1 MNWYVE
7 VLKKYAVFDG
17 RARRQEYW
25 MFYLINLLISV
36 VIGVV
41 VGVLTV
47 ASRTNMGG
55 LTYLYSLAILIPSIA
70 VGVRRLHDTGKSGW
84 WLLLVIVPFGAFFVI
99 YFLAQPGVAGP
110 NQYGPDPKAGEAG
123 YIATASSSATA
134 PAGWLADPTGR
145 HELRYWDASL
155 WTQHVS
161 DNGVASV
168 DPL

>member
-25 MFYLINLLISV
+25 MFYLFNLLISV
-36 VIGVV
+36 GIGIVL
-41 VGVLTV
+41 GVLTAV
-47 ASRTNMGG
+47 SRTNMVGIS
-55 LTYLYSLAILIPSIA
+55 YLYSLAILVPSIA
-70 VGVRRLHDTGKSGW
+70 VSVRRLHDTGKSGW
-84 WLLLVIVPFGAFFVI
+84 WLLLVVVPFGAFVVL
-99 YFLAQPGVAGP
+99 YFLIQVGVAGP
-110 NQYGPDPKAGEAG
+110 NQYGPDPKTGDAG
-123 YIATASSSATA
+123 YVPSPAVTATA

-145 HELRYWDASL
+145 HELRYWDASV

-161 DNGVASV
+161 DNGVVSV

>member
-25 MFYLINLLISV
+25 MFFLVNLGISV
-36 VIGVV
+36 AIGVV
-41 VGVLTV
+41 LGVLTAV
-47 ASRTNMGG
+47 TGTRMAGIS
-55 LTYLYSLAILIPSIA
+55 YLYSLAVLIPSLA
-70 VGVRRLHDTGKSGW
+70 VGVRRLHDTDKSGW
-84 WLLLVIVPFGAFFVI
+84 WLLLVLVPFVGAFVVI
-99 YFLAQPGVAGP
+99 YFLAQPGTVGP
-110 NQYGPDPKAGEAG
+110 NQYGPDPKSGEPG
-123 YIATASSSATA
+123 YVATAAATA

-145 HELRYWDASL
+145 HQLRYWDASV

-161 DNGVASV
+161 DNGVTSV

>member
-1 MNWYVE
+1 MNWYIE
-7 VLKKYAVFDG
+7 VLKKYAVFEG

-25 MFYLINLLISV
+25 MFFLVNLLIS
-36 VIGVV
+36 IGIGFVL
-41 VGVLTV
+41 GVLQAVT
-47 ASRTNMGG
+47 RTSALAG
-55 LTYLYSLAILIPSIA
+55 LSYLYSLAILIPSVA

-84 WLLLVIVPFGAFFVI
+84 WLLLSFVPFGAFFVI
-99 YFLAQPGVAGP
+99 YFLAQPGVVGP

-123 YIATASSSATA
+123 YVATAAATA

-145 HELRYWDASL
+145 HELRYWDASV